1 MHKQRH
7 LDFLANSDTG
17 GFYFYCYIQDYA
29 WIKAGM
35 VFPYHEYMDRF
46 QGRTKLYGSK
56 ASDLQMAIEEA
67 ILAENGFTNP
77 SVETVQEALPETKS
91 SEIEQATGSN
101 QKSQHYFIEQVSF
114 HEAQFLLLNMNNIYI

>member
-1 MHKQRH
+1 MWHTLCDVLWVFKDGH
-7 LDFLANSDTG
+7 G
-17 GFYFYCYIQDYA
+17 DYA

-35 VFPYHEYMDRF
+35 VFSFHEYMDRF
-46 QGRTKLYGSK
+46 QGRSKLYGSK
-56 ASDLQMAIEEA
+56 PSDFQMAIEEA

-101 QKSQHYFIEQVSF
+101 QKSQHFFIEQFKKCSKF
-114 HEAQFLLLNMNNIYI
+114 IIIKAQT